1 MKTAAHL
8 SSRPPILNRKG
19 EIQLVLKMLITEE
32 NSALHD
38 REIRL
43 DNGWVVKI
51 GRGFD
56 IYQKP
61 GDWFEIGSNDLD
73 LRPCLETTE
82 DIFKAG

>member
-1 MKTAAHL
+1 M
-8 SSRPPILNRKG
+8 NRKALDSIG
-19 EIQLVLKMLITEE
+19 IKDANNRG

-73 LRPCLETTE
+73 LRPCLETTV
-82 DIFKAG
+82 DIFKGLEVQ